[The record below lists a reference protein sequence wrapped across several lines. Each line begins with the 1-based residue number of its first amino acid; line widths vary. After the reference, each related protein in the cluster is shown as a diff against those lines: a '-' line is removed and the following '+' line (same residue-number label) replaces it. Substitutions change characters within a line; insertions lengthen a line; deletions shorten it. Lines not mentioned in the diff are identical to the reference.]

1 MRGMRLTQP
10 GLGID
15 RLSAH
20 SVQQPRHPFVIHRVP
35 LTPQPSG
42 HPTHAIVRRIGVLL
56 LQHMHQR
63 EILCTLP
70 MRIVVVG

>member
-10 GLGID
+10 GFGID

-20 SVQQPRHPFVIHRVP
+20 RAQQPRHPFVIHRVP

-42 HPTHAIVRRIGVLL
+42 HPTDAIVRRVSVLFV
-56 LQHMHQR
+56 Q
-63 EILCTLP
+63 
-70 MRIVVVG
+70 

>member
-10 GLGID
+10 GLGIE

-20 SVQQPRHPFVIHRVP
+20 RVQQPRDPFVIHRVP

-42 HPTHAIVRRIGVLL
+42 HPTHAIVRRVGVLL
-56 LQHMHQR
+56 IQ
-63 EILCTLP
+63 
-70 MRIVVVG
+70 